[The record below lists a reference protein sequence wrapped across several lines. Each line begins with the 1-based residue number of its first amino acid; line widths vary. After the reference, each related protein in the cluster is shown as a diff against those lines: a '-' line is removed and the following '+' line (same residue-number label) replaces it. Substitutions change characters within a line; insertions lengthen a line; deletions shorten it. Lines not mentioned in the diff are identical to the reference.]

1 MHHDVSA
8 LEELRRVDFG
18 RGKISALEQLRD
30 VCGEKRKIAA
40 LGELRDGCVDE
51 KKIAALTEL
60 RSSCVVGGKIG
71 ACLVEE
77 EISTQ
82 ARRDQTLSLLQ
93 TQRKRSGTQH
103 DAEKDPHPA

>member
-1 MHHDVSA
+1 MHHDVAA
-8 LEELRRVDFG
+8 LEELRRVCFVG
-18 RGKISALEQLRD
+18 RKISALEQLRD

-60 RSSCVVGGKIG
+60 RSSCVAERKIG
-71 ACLVEE
+71 ARLVEE
-77 EISTQ
+77 EISSQ
-82 ARRDQTLSLLQ
+82 ARRDQNLSLLQ
-93 TQRKRSGTQH
+93 TQRKRTGEKH